1 MANPERKT
9 REPTA
14 GRGRGHGRPT
24 LATVATAAGVTAM
37 TVSRYLRGR
46 DAVAPAT
53 AARIDAAL
61 TSTGYTPNKHA
72 GMLASGRSNIV
83 AAIVPS
89 IANSNFSVT
98 LQGLSHALQHAGME
112 LLLASTDY
120 SLAREEQQLRA
131 VLGWSPSGLVVTGC
145 RHSPASR
152 ALMRRAQATGMPVL
166 EMWDHNPRD
175 KQFVQVGFGHAA
187 VGRMMAQHLL
197 QRGYRDLGYVDSGV
211 AQDFRAHQ
219 RASGFAAAARAA
231 GVPCRLFAAPQIEA
245 MAAGRDAFATVAQ
258 AALPRALAFASDN
271 LAAGALLCARGAGLR
286 IPTQLAFLGFG
297 DQPVAAQ
304 LGLSTVSVAP
314 YQIGAICGQRL
325 LRMLVDGGV
334 RSGTVQTDE
343 SSTSL
348 SAPALLQRDSS

>member
-1 MANPERKT
+1 
-9 REPTA
+9 
-14 GRGRGHGRPT
+14 
-24 LATVATAAGVTAM
+24 LATVAAAADVTAM
-37 TVSRYLRGR
+37 TVSRYLRER
-46 DAVAPAT
+46 TAVAPAT

-61 TSTGYTPNKHA
+61 ARTGYTPNKHA

-89 IANSNFSVT
+89 IANSNFAVT
-98 LQGLSHALQHAGME
+98 LQGLSHALQGAGME

-145 RHSPASR
+145 RHSPASS
-152 ALMRRAQATGMPVL
+152 ALMRSAQASGMPVL

-175 KQFVQVGFGHAA
+175 RRFVQVGFGHAA
-187 VGRMMAQHLL
+187 VGRMMARHLL

-211 AQDFRAHQ
+211 VQDFRAHQ
-219 RASGFAAAARAA
+219 RANAFVAAARAA
-231 GVPCRLFAAPQIEA
+231 GVPCRMFHAPRIEA
-245 MAAGRDAFATVAQ
+245 MAAGREAFTALAQ
-258 AALPRALAFASDN
+258 AGLPRALAFASDN
-271 LAAGALLCARGAGLR
+271 LAAGALLCARGMGLR
-286 IPTQLAFLGFG
+286 IPAQLAFVGFG

-325 LRMLVDGGV
+325 LAMLADGDVPSPAAAEGE
-334 RSGTVQTDE
+334 TA
-343 SSTSL
+343 SL
-348 SAPALLQRDSS
+348 LPAPALVQRDSS